1 MSTQW
6 QSVATAIEYAPQD
19 LRDEA
24 RIALHALCRAPEAAP
39 VDGMR
44 DAWLDA
50 FVQGAKFW
58 EWHKTGATMWP
69 SDQSLAYN
77 KAQAKYAA
85 IATAPTR
92 EAAPV
97 DGMVLIRR
105 EAIDWL
111 NGESDFKCPPD
122 RYFRGEAPAYWWR
135 SVFREKAG
143 LAAPTRE
150 AAPFAQGEQG
160 DSHAFKN
167 FHRMLCERFD
177 YCHDEKDWWRDQV
190 SLMEHIA
197 KLTRQPASPAEPV
210 AADAHALRMRAIK
223 LVAQLGNWD
232 GKTYSPELSDVLKKL
247 SALTAAKAAQPESG
261 DKP

>member
-85 IATAPTR
+85 IAT
-92 EAAPV
+92 
-97 DGMVLIRR
+97 
-105 EAIDWL
+105 
-111 NGESDFKCPPD
+111 
-122 RYFRGEAPAYWWR
+122 
-135 SVFREKAG
+135 
-143 LAAPTRE
+143 APTRE